1 MNRFFIFSCILCTCA
16 LQSQAQFAVN
26 GMVADS
32 TGTGEAY
39 ATLRIYNL
47 ADTTKAVRLGTTTED
62 GSFSQSLPK
71 AGKYVINISSVGKSP
86 LKHDFEITKSMPVA
100 NLGTLTI
107 SDASTTLGEVE
118 VVAQRP
124 LVKTEIDR
132 ISYDIQAD
140 EDSKTN
146 TIFEMLK
153 KVPRV
158 TVDGED
164 NIKVDGSSDFKI
176 FKNGRPNSSW
186 SRNPKE
192 VLKSI
197 PASMIKRIEVIT
209 EPGAKYDAE
218 GVSGILN
225 IVTMDNTSMSGVLGS
240 IGGAVN
246 EKGST
251 NAYTYL
257 TTQAGKLTT
266 TINYGYNYMAPGNAG
281 AHSENYRYFK
291 DSNNEILEKNSP
303 HNHGYVHYGNLESSL
318 EIDTLNLVTL
328 SFGGYYY
335 NFNGNS
341 FANTHMAP
349 QGSNQHIYDY
359 SIHYYSPQYSYFDF
373 NGKLDYQHLTHR
385 KDEALTFSYL
395 LSTTN
400 QTQKWQTDYDEV
412 IGDFP
417 IGYMHKLADD
427 RLKFYEHTFQ
437 FDWTRPF
444 AGGHKLET
452 GAKYIL
458 RINNS
463 KTYQTYDQTALNDTT
478 DFHHTTH
485 VGALYSEYSYNS
497 TRWGA
502 RAGLRYEFAR
512 MGASYPDGSQPSF
525 HSTLHDVVPTLS
537 VSYKFNDANTLKLN
551 YASRIARPGISYL
564 NPAVIGDTYNV
575 RQGNPNLK
583 SARSHSINLDYTLMI
598 PKLVLNVSLMHR
610 FSNGLIQSVVTTSD
624 DIVYYTYDNVG
635 KFRRSSLHAYA
646 QWTITPKTQ
655 LMINADLGNVRY
667 RNDQLNLTNEKWCF
681 EMFGYVTQQLPW
693 KLRFT
698 ASFNRMDWGFSDVY
712 TRYPARYFYGFS
724 LQRSFLKEDRLTV
737 RLQAYCPFS
746 GKYDVHESQTVNGDV
761 LGYSK
766 SWQQT
771 RNFYFSISYR
781 FGSLKAQVKKTAK
794 TIENDDLQGR
804 K

>member
-1 MNRFFIFSCILCTCA
+1 MKRFLVLSCIFGACA
-16 LQSQAQFAVN
+16 VQALAQYAVS
-26 GMVADS
+26 GVVADT

-39 ATLRIYNL
+39 ATIRIYNQ
-47 ADTTKAVRLGTTTED
+47 ADSTKAIRLGTTD
-62 GSFSQSLPK
+62 DSGAFMQQLPE
-71 AGKYVINISSVGKSP
+71 AGKYTINISSVGKTP
-86 LKHDFEITKSMPVA
+86 LRHNFEVTKSKPTA
-100 NLGTLTI
+100 SLGTLTLH
-107 SDASTTLGEVE
+107 DASTTLGEVQ

-132 ISYDIQAD
+132 LSYDIQAD

-158 TVDGED
+158 TVDGEE

-225 IVTMDNTSMSGVLGS
+225 IITMDDTSMGGVLGS
-240 IGGAVN
+240 IGGSVN
-246 EKGST
+246 QNGST
-251 NAYTYL
+251 NLYTYL
-257 TTQAGKLTT
+257 TTQTGKLTT
-266 TINYGYNYMAPGNAG
+266 TFNYGYNYMSEGQSSS
-281 AHSENYRYFK
+281 HSETYRIFK
-291 DSNNEILEKNSP
+291 DTGSEILDRNQAR
-303 HNHGYVHYGNLESSL
+303 NHGYVHYGNIESSL
-318 EIDTLNLVTL
+318 DIDTLNLVTL

-335 NFNGNS
+335 NFNVNS
-341 FANTHMAP
+341 LSANTMRDAAGNP
-349 QGSNQHIYDY
+349 IYGY
-359 SIHYYSPQYSYFDF
+359 SSHYFSPQYSYFDF

-385 KDEALTFSYL
+385 KDEAITFSYL

-400 QTQKWQTDYDEV
+400 QTQKWQTDYND
-412 IGDFP
+412 ITGAFP
-417 IGYMHKLADD
+417 IGYEHKFADD

-463 KTYQTYDQTALNDTT
+463 KTYQTFDIASLNDTT

-485 VGALYSEYSYNS
+485 VGALYGEYSFNS

-502 RAGLRYEFAR
+502 RAGLRYEIAR
-512 MGASYPDGSQPSF
+512 MGASYPDGSQPAF
-525 HSTLHDVVPTLS
+525 HSTLNDLVPTLS
-537 VSYKFNDANTLKLN
+537 ASYKLNDANTLKLN
-551 YASRIARPGISYL
+551 YASRIARPGIAYL
-564 NPAVIGDTYNV
+564 NPAIIGNAYNV
-575 RQGNPNLK
+575 RQGNPSLK
-583 SARSHSINLDYTLMI
+583 SARSHSISLDYTFI
-598 PKLVLNVSLMHR
+598 KPKLVLNVALNHR
-610 FSNGLIQSVVTTSD
+610 FSNGLIQSVVTTKD
-624 DIVYYTYDNVG
+624 NVVYYTYDNVG
-635 KFRRSSLHAYA
+635 KYRNSSLHAYA
-646 QWTITPKTQ
+646 QWTITPTTQ
-655 LMINADLGNVRY
+655 LMINADMGNIHY
-667 RNDQLNLTNEKWCF
+667 RNDQLNLTNDKWY
-681 EMFGYVTQQLPW
+681 FGAFGNVNQQLPW
-693 KLRFT
+693 KLRVS
-698 ASFNRMDWGFSDVY
+698 AYFNRMDWGFSDVY

-737 RLQAYCPFS
+737 RLQANNPFS
-746 GKYDVHESQTVNGDV
+746 GKYDVGESHTVNGDV
-761 LGYSK
+761 LGYAK
-766 SWQQT
+766 TWQHT

>member
-1 MNRFFIFSCILCTCA
+1 MNRFFIISCILCTCA
-16 LQSQAQFAVN
+16 MQAMAQFAVK
-26 GMVADS
+26 GIVADS

-39 ATLRIYNL
+39 ATIRIYNL
-47 ADTTKAVRLGTTTED
+47 PDTTKAVRLGTTAED
-62 GSFSQSLPK
+62 GSFSQSLPQ
-71 AGKYVINISSVGKSP
+71 AGKYCINISSVGKSP
-86 LKHDFEITKSMPVA
+86 LKRDFEVTKSNPIA

-107 SDASTTLGEVE
+107 SDASTTLGEVH

-158 TVDGED
+158 TVDGEE

-225 IVTMDNTSMSGVLGS
+225 IITMDNTSMSGVLGS

-246 EKGST
+246 QNGST
-251 NAYTYL
+251 NAFTYL
-257 TTQAGKLTT
+257 TTQTGKLTT
-266 TINYGYNYMAPGNAG
+266 TLNYGYNYMAPGNAG
-281 AHSENYRYFK
+281 GHSETYRCFK
-291 DSNNEILEKNSP
+291 DSNNEIFENTSS

-318 EIDTLNLVTL
+318 DIDTLNLVTL

-335 NFNGNS
+335 NFNVNTY
-341 FANTHMAP
+341 ANTHMAS

-400 QTQKWQTDYDEV
+400 QTQKWQTDYDDV
-412 IGDFP
+412 TGDFP
-417 IGYMHKLADD
+417 IGYNNKLADD

-437 FDWTRPF
+437 FECTRPF
-444 AGGHKLET
+444 ARGHKLET

-525 HSTLHDVVPTLS
+525 HSTLHDVVPTIS
-537 VSYKFNDANTLKLN
+537 ASYKFNDANTLKLN
-551 YASRIARPGISYL
+551 YASRISRPGISYL

-583 SARSHSINLDYTLMI
+583 SARSHSINLDYTLML
-598 PKLVLNVSLMHR
+598 PKLVLNVALNHR
-610 FSNGLIQSVVTTSD
+610 FSNGLIQSVITTKD
-624 DIVYYTYDNVG
+624 NMVYYTYGNVG

-667 RNDQLNLTNEKWCF
+667 RNDQLNLTNDKWCF
-681 EMFGYVTQQLPW
+681 DVYGYISQQLPW

-746 GKYDVHESQTVNGDV
+746 GKYDVHEARTANLDL
-761 LGYSK
+761 LGSSK
-766 SWQQT
+766 SWQPT
-771 RNFYFSISYR
+771 RNFYEYISYR

>member
-1 MNRFFIFSCILCTCA
+1 MNRFFIISCILCTCA
-16 LQSQAQFAVN
+16 MQAMAQFAVK
-26 GMVADS
+26 GIVADS

-39 ATLRIYNL
+39 ATIRIYNL
-47 ADTTKAVRLGTTTED
+47 PDTTKAVRLGTTAED
-62 GSFSQSLPK
+62 GSFSQSLPQ
-71 AGKYVINISSVGKSP
+71 AGKYCINISSVGKSP
-86 LKHDFEITKSMPVA
+86 LKRDFEVTKSNPIA

-107 SDASTTLGEVE
+107 SDASTTLGEVQ

-209 EPGAKYDAE
+209 EPGARYDAE

-246 EKGST
+246 QNGST
-251 NAYTYL
+251 NAFTYL

-266 TINYGYNYMAPGNAG
+266 TLNYGYNYMAPGNAG
-281 AHSENYRYFK
+281 GHSETYRCFK
-291 DSNNEILEKNSP
+291 DSNNEIFENTSS

-318 EIDTLNLVTL
+318 DIDTLNLVTL

-335 NFNGNS
+335 NFNVNTY
-341 FANTHMAP
+341 ANTHMAS

-400 QTQKWQTDYDEV
+400 QTRKWQTDYDDV
-412 IGDFP
+412 TGDFP
-417 IGYMHKLADD
+417 IGYNNKLADD

-525 HSTLHDVVPTLS
+525 HSTLHDVVPTIS
-537 VSYKFNDANTLKLN
+537 ASYKFNDANTLKLN
-551 YASRIARPGISYL
+551 YASRISRPGISYL

-583 SARSHSINLDYTLMI
+583 SARSHSINLDYTLML
-598 PKLVLNVSLMHR
+598 PKLVLNVALNHR
-610 FSNGLIQSVVTTSD
+610 FSNGLIQSVITTKD
-624 DIVYYTYDNVG
+624 NMVYYTYGNVG

-667 RNDQLNLTNEKWCF
+667 RNDQLNLTNDKWCF
-681 EMFGYVTQQLPW
+681 DMYGYISQQLPW

-724 LQRSFLKEDRLTV
+724 LQRSFLKEDRLTF

-746 GKYDVHESQTVNGDV
+746 GKYDVHESRTVNGDV

-766 SWQQT
+766 SWQPT
-771 RNFYFSISYR
+771 RNFYVSISYR

>member
-1 MNRFFIFSCILCTCA
+1 MNRFFIISCILCTCA
-16 LQSQAQFAVN
+16 MQAMAQFAVK
-26 GMVADS
+26 GIVADS

-39 ATLRIYNL
+39 ATIRIYNL
-47 ADTTKAVRLGTTTED
+47 PDTTKAVRLGTTAED
-62 GSFSQSLPK
+62 GSFSQSLPQ
-71 AGKYVINISSVGKSP
+71 AGKYCINISSVGKSP
-86 LKHDFEITKSMPVA
+86 LKRDFEVTKSNPIA

-107 SDASTTLGEVE
+107 SDASTTLGEVQ

-158 TVDGED
+158 TVDGEE

-209 EPGAKYDAE
+209 EPGARYDAE

-246 EKGST
+246 QNGST
-251 NAYTYL
+251 NAFTYL

-266 TINYGYNYMAPGNAG
+266 TLNYGYNYMAPGNAG
-281 AHSENYRYFK
+281 GQSETYRCFK
-291 DSNNEILEKNSP
+291 DSNNEIFENTSS

-318 EIDTLNLVTL
+318 DIDTLNLVTL

-335 NFNGNS
+335 NFNVNTY
-341 FANTHMAP
+341 ANTHMAS

-400 QTQKWQTDYDEV
+400 QTQKWQTDYYD
-412 IGDFP
+412 ISGNFP
-417 IGYMHKLADD
+417 IGYSHKLSDD

-463 KTYQTYDQTALNDTT
+463 KTYQTYDQITLNDTT

-502 RAGLRYEFAR
+502 RAGLRYELAR
-512 MGASYPDGSQPSF
+512 MSASYPDGSQPSF

-551 YASRIARPGISYL
+551 YASRISRPGISYL

-610 FSNGLIQSVVTTSD
+610 FSNGLIQSVVTTKD

-655 LMINADLGNVRY
+655 IMINADLGNVRY

-737 RLQAYCPFS
+737 QLRANNPFS
-746 GKYDVHESQTVNGDV
+746 GNYDIAKSQTVNGDV

-766 SWQQT
+766 SWQHT
-771 RNFYFSISYR
+771 RSFYFSISYR

>member
-1 MNRFFIFSCILCTCA
+1 MA
-16 LQSQAQFAVN
+16 A
-26 GMVADS
+26 
-32 TGTGEAY
+32 
-39 ATLRIYNL
+39 
-47 ADTTKAVRLGTTTED
+47 
-62 GSFSQSLPK
+62 
-71 AGKYVINISSVGKSP
+71 
-86 LKHDFEITKSMPVA
+86 
-100 NLGTLTI
+100 
-107 SDASTTLGEVE
+107 
-118 VVAQRP
+118 
-124 LVKTEIDR
+124 
-132 ISYDIQAD
+132 
-140 EDSKTN
+140 
-146 TIFEMLK
+146 
-153 KVPRV
+153 
-158 TVDGED
+158 
-164 NIKVDGSSDFKI
+164 
-176 FKNGRPNSSW
+176 
-186 SRNPKE
+186 
-192 VLKSI
+192 
-197 PASMIKRIEVIT
+197 
-209 EPGAKYDAE
+209 
-218 GVSGILN
+218 
-225 IVTMDNTSMSGVLGS
+225 
-240 IGGAVN
+240 
-246 EKGST
+246 KGSD
-251 NAYTYL
+251 
-257 TTQAGKLTT
+257 QQ
-266 TINYGYNYMAPGNAG
+266 IYGY
-281 AHSENYRYFK
+281 S
-291 DSNNEILEKNSP
+291 
-303 HNHGYVHYGNLESSL
+303 
-318 EIDTLNLVTL
+318 T
-328 SFGGYYY
+328 
-335 NFNGNS
+335 
-341 FANTHMAP
+341 
-349 QGSNQHIYDY
+349 
-359 SIHYYSPQYSYFDF
+359 HYYSPQYSYFDF

-400 QTQKWQTDYDEV
+400 QTQKWQTDYDD
-412 IGDFP
+412 ITGNFP
-417 IGYMHKLADD
+417 IGYSHKLSDD

-463 KTYQTYDQTALNDTT
+463 KTYQTYDQITLNDTT

-502 RAGLRYEFAR
+502 RAGLRYELAR
-512 MGASYPDGSQPSF
+512 MAASYPDGSQPSF

-551 YASRIARPGISYL
+551 YASRISRPGISYL

-610 FSNGLIQSVVTTSD
+610 FSNGLIQSVVTTKD

-712 TRYPARYFYGFS
+712 SRYPVRYFYGFS

-737 RLQAYCPFS
+737 RLQANNPFS
-746 GKYDVHESQTVNGDV
+746 GNYDIAKSQTVNGDV

-766 SWQQT
+766 SWQHT
-771 RNFYFSISYR
+771 RSFYFSISYR

>member
-1 MNRFFIFSCILCTCA
+1 M
-16 LQSQAQFAVN
+16 QSLAQFAVK
-26 GMVADS
+26 GIVADS

-39 ATLRIYNL
+39 ATIRIYNL
-47 ADTTKAVRLGTTTED
+47 PDTTKAIRLGTTADD
-62 GSFSQSLPK
+62 GTFSQSLPA
-71 AGKYVINISSVGKSP
+71 AGKYSINISSVGKSP
-86 LKHDFEITKSMPVA
+86 LFHNFEVTKSNPIA

-107 SDASTTLGEVE
+107 SDASTTLGEVQ

-132 ISYDIQAD
+132 LSYDVQAD

-225 IVTMDNTSMSGVLGS
+225 IVTMDNTSMSGMIGS

-246 EKGST
+246 QKGST
-251 NAYTYL
+251 NINTYL
-257 TTQAGKLTT
+257 TTQTGKLTT
-266 TINYGYNYMAPGNAG
+266 SINYGYNYMAPGNAG
-281 AHSENYRYFK
+281 SHSENYRLFT
-291 DSNNEILEKNSP
+291 DSKNEILDRNQAR
-303 HNHGYVHYGNLESSL
+303 NHGYIHFGNIESSL
-318 EIDTLNLVTL
+318 DIDTLNLVTL

-335 NFNGNS
+335 NFNVNSLSTNTMRDAAGN
-341 FANTHMAP
+341 P
-349 QGSNQHIYDY
+349 IYGY
-359 SIHYYSPQYSYFDF
+359 NSHYFSPQYSYFDF

-400 QTQKWQTDYDEV
+400 QIQKWQTDYDD
-412 IGDFP
+412 ISGDFP
-417 IGYMHKLADD
+417 IGYEHKFADD

-463 KTYQTYDQTALNDTT
+463 KTYQTFDQTLLNDTT

-502 RAGLRYEFAR
+502 RAGLRYEIAR

-525 HSTLHDVVPTLS
+525 HSTLNDLVPTLS
-537 VSYKFNDANTLKLN
+537 ASYKINNANTLKLN
-551 YASRIARPGISYL
+551 YASRIARPGIAYL
-564 NPAVIGDTYNV
+564 NPAIIGDAYNV
-575 RQGNPNLK
+575 KQGNPNLE

-598 PKLVLNVSLMHR
+598 PKLVLNIALNHR
-610 FSNGLIQSVVTTSD
+610 FSNGLIQSVVT
-624 DIVYYTYDNVG
+624 
-635 KFRRSSLHAYA
+635 
-646 QWTITPKTQ
+646 
-655 LMINADLGNVRY
+655 
-667 RNDQLNLTNEKWCF
+667 
-681 EMFGYVTQQLPW
+681 
-693 KLRFT
+693 
-698 ASFNRMDWGFSDVY
+698 
-712 TRYPARYFYGFS
+712 
-724 LQRSFLKEDRLTV
+724 
-737 RLQAYCPFS
+737 
-746 GKYDVHESQTVNGDV
+746 
-761 LGYSK
+761 
-766 SWQQT
+766 
-771 RNFYFSISYR
+771 
-781 FGSLKAQVKKTAK
+781 
-794 TIENDDLQGR
+794 
-804 K
+804 

>member
-1 MNRFFIFSCILCTCA
+1 MQA
-16 LQSQAQFAVN
+16 MAQFAVK
-26 GMVADS
+26 GIVADS

-39 ATLRIYNL
+39 ATIRIYNL
-47 ADTTKAVRLGTTTED
+47 PDTTKAVRLGTTAED
-62 GSFSQSLPK
+62 GSFSQSLPQ
-71 AGKYVINISSVGKSP
+71 AGKYCINISSVGKSP
-86 LKHDFEITKSMPVA
+86 LKRDFEVTKSNPIA

-107 SDASTTLGEVE
+107 SDASTTLGEVQ

-158 TVDGED
+158 TVDGEE

-209 EPGAKYDAE
+209 EPGARYDAE

-246 EKGST
+246 QNGST
-251 NAYTYL
+251 NAFTYL

-266 TINYGYNYMAPGNAG
+266 TLNYGYNYMAPGNAG
-281 AHSENYRYFK
+281 GHSETYRCFK
-291 DSNNEILEKNSP
+291 DSNNEIFENTSS

-318 EIDTLNLVTL
+318 DIDTLNLVTL

-335 NFNGNS
+335 NFNVNTY
-341 FANTHMAP
+341 ANTHMAS

-400 QTQKWQTDYDEV
+400 QTQKWQTDYDDV
-412 IGDFP
+412 TGDFP
-417 IGYMHKLADD
+417 IGYNNKLADD

-525 HSTLHDVVPTLS
+525 HSTLHDVVPTIS
-537 VSYKFNDANTLKLN
+537 ASYKFNDANTLKLN
-551 YASRIARPGISYL
+551 YASRISRPGISYL

-583 SARSHSINLDYTLMI
+583 SARSHSINLDYTLML
-598 PKLVLNVSLMHR
+598 PKLVLNVALNHR
-610 FSNGLIQSVVTTSD
+610 FSNGLIQSVITTKD
-624 DIVYYTYDNVG
+624 NMVYYTYGNVG

-667 RNDQLNLTNEKWCF
+667 RNDQLNLTNDKWCF
-681 EMFGYVTQQLPW
+681 DMYGYISQQLPW

-746 GKYDVHESQTVNGDV
+746 GKYDVHESRTVNGDV

-766 SWQQT
+766 SWQLT
-771 RNFYFSISYR
+771 RNFYVSISYR

>member
-47 ADTTKAVRLGTTTED
+47 ADTTKAVRLGTTAED
-62 GSFSQSLPK
+62 GSFSQPLPK

-186 SRNPKE
+186 SSNPKE

-266 TINYGYNYMAPGNAG
+266 TLNYGYNYMAPGNSDS
-281 AHSENYRYFK
+281 HNETYRNFK
-291 DSNNEILEKNSP
+291 DSNNEIFENISA
-303 HNHGYVHYGNLESSL
+303 HNHGYIHYGNLESSL
-318 EIDTLNLVTL
+318 DIDTLNLVTL

-335 NFNGNS
+335 NFNVDS
-341 FANTHMAP
+341 YTNTHMAAK
-349 QGSNQHIYDY
+349 GSDQQIYGY
-359 SIHYYSPQYSYFDF
+359 STHYYSPQYSYFDF

-400 QTQKWQTDYDEV
+400 QTQKWQTDYDD
-412 IGDFP
+412 ITGNFP
-417 IGYMHKLADD
+417 IGYSHKLSDD

-463 KTYQTYDQTALNDTT
+463 KTYQTYDQIALNDTT

-502 RAGLRYEFAR
+502 RAGLRYELAR
-512 MGASYPDGSQPSF
+512 MAASYPDGSQPSF

-551 YASRIARPGISYL
+551 YASRISRPGISYL

-655 LMINADLGNVRY
+655 IMINADLGNVRY

-712 TRYPARYFYGFS
+712 TRYPVRYFYGFS

-737 RLQAYCPFS
+737 RLQANNPFS
-746 GKYDVHESQTVNGDV
+746 GNYDIAKSQTVNGDV

-766 SWQQT
+766 SWQHT
-771 RNFYFSISYR
+771 RSFYFSISYR

>member
-1 MNRFFIFSCILCTCA
+1 MINRFIIFIAITA
-16 LQSQAQFAVN
+16 IGIAQAYAQFGVK
-26 GMVADS
+26 GTVADS

-39 ATLRIYNL
+39 ATIRIYT
-47 ADTTKAVRLGTTTED
+47 ATDTAKAVRLGTTDAD
-62 GSFSQSLPK
+62 GRFSQSLPA
-71 AGKYVINISSVGKSP
+71 AGSYTLNITSVGKSP
-86 LKHDFEITKSMPVA
+86 LCRNFELTAAKPIA
-100 NLGTLTI
+100 DLDTLTI
-107 SDASTTLGEVE
+107 SDAGTMLGEVQ

-140 EDSKTN
+140 EESKTN

-186 SRNPKE
+186 SSNPKE

-225 IVTMDNTSMSGVLGS
+225 IVTMDNTSMQGVLGS
-240 IGGAVN
+240 IGAGVN
-246 EKGST
+246 DLGEANG
-251 NAYTYL
+251 YTYL

-266 TINYGYNYMAPGNAG
+266 TVNYGYNRMSKASSSSTNETYRHFNNSGNDIF
-281 AHSENYRYFK
+281 ENIAST
-291 DSNNEILEKNSP
+291 SN
-303 HNHGYVHYGNLESSL
+303 GYIHYGNIESSL
-318 EIDTLNLVTL
+318 DIDTLNLVTL

-335 NFNGNS
+335 KFDVNS
-341 FANTHMAP
+341 MSDTWM
-349 QGSNQHIYDY
+349 SNSAGDKTYGY
-359 SIHYYSPQYSYFDF
+359 RTHYYSPQYSYFDF
-373 NGKLDYQHLTHR
+373 NGKIDYQHLTSR
-385 KDEALTFSYL
+385 KDETLTLSYL

-400 QTQKWQTDYDEV
+400 QTQKWQTDYDETV
-412 IGDFP
+412 GAFP
-417 IGYMHKLADD
+417 IDYLHKLSDD

-463 KTYQTYDQTALNDTT
+463 KTLQTHDNATLNDTT
-478 DFHHTTH
+478 SFHHTTH
-485 VGALYSEYSYNS
+485 VGAIYSEYAFNS
-497 TRWGA
+497 THWGA

-537 VSYKFNDANTLKLN
+537 ASYKINDANTLKLN
-551 YASRIARPGISYL
+551 YASRIARPGIAYL
-564 NPAVIGDTYNV
+564 NPAIVNDTYNS

-583 SARSHSINLDYTLMI
+583 SARSHSITVDYTLMH
-598 PKLVLNVSLMHR
+598 PKLVLNISLNHR
-610 FSNGLIQSVVTTSD
+610 FSNGLIQSVTTVDNNTICHS
-624 DIVYYTYDNVG
+624 YANVG
-635 KFRRSSLHAYA
+635 KYRRSSLHVYA
-646 QWTITPKTQ
+646 QWTISPKTQ
-655 LMINADLGNVRY
+655 FMINADLGNVQY
-667 RNDQLNLTNEKWCF
+667 RNDELNLKNDKWCLGIY
-681 EMFGYVTQQLPW
+681 GYVTQQLPW
-693 KLRFT
+693 GLRLT
-698 ASFNRMDWGFSDVY
+698 ANFSRIDWGFSDVY
-712 TRYPARYFYGFS
+712 TQYPARYFYGFG

-737 RLQAYCPFS
+737 QLRANCPFS
-746 GKYDVHESQTVNGDV
+746 GKYDIGESRTVNGDV
-761 LGYSK
+761 TGFSK
-766 SWQQT
+766 NWQRT
-771 RNFYFSISYR
+771 RNFYISVSYR
-781 FGSLKAQVKKTAK
+781 FGSLKAQVKKVAK